1 MVDDILQKKITSQK
15 EFSKLVENFIHQK
28 NTGVMEAIIKVCEDT
43 GVDPADC
50 NRMLSASI
58 KAKLEA
64 EAMELN
70 LIPRGNQL
78 PL

>member
-1 MVDDILQKKITSQK
+1 MVDETILNITTQK
-15 EFSKLVENFIHQK
+15 EFSKLVEKRLHNDK
-28 NTGVMEAIIKVCEDT
+28 LGVMDAIVTVCEDT
-43 GVDPADC
+43 GVDPSDC
-50 NRMLSASI
+50 NNLLSASI

-70 LIPRGNQL
+70 LLPRGNQL

>member
-1 MVDDILQKKITSQK
+1 MVEDILFQKISTQK
-15 EFSKLVENFIHQK
+15 EFSKEVEALLRDK
-28 NTGVMEAIIKVCEDT
+28 KCGVMEAIIKVCEVN

>member
-1 MVDDILQKKITSQK
+1 MVEEILFQKISTQK
-15 EFSKLVENFIHQK
+15 EFSKEVENLLRDK
-28 NTGVMEAIIKVCEDT
+28 KCGVMEAIIKVCEDS